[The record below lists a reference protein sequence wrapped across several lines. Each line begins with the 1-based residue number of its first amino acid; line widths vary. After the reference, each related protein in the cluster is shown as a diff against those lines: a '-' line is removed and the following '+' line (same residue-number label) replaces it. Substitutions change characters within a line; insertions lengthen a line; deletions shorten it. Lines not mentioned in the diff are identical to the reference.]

1 MSAGI
6 MGKKWLGRDHKR
18 RPGKKVMPF
27 HQPDAIRYYSFGSL
41 ESEKIKQAIFTRRG
55 GFSPEP
61 WASLNVGGLRG
72 DDPERVYLNRVRS
85 FQVLDRKPE
94 SVYDVWQVHSTDV
107 IWTIGSRPASVRHR
121 KADAILTD
129 RPEVTLFMRFGD
141 CVPILLH
148 DPIRRV
154 VGVVHAGWMGTVN
167 GIVTETIKTMQSVYR
182 SDPRNILAAIGPSI
196 AVDHY
201 GIGPEVVD
209 QVKSAFGQDAEDLLV
224 RGAEST
230 HFDLWRA
237 NELLLEKMGVRN
249 IETAGICTACNL
261 QDWFSH
267 RGEFG
272 QTGRFGALIAL
283 EN

>member
-1 MSAGI
+1 
-6 MGKKWLGRDHKR
+6 
-18 RPGKKVMPF
+18 
-27 HQPDAIRYYSFGSL
+27 
-41 ESEKIKQAIFTRRG
+41 
-55 GFSPEP
+55 
-61 WASLNVGGLRG
+61 
-72 DDPERVYLNRVRS
+72 
-85 FQVLDRKPE
+85 
-94 SVYDVWQVHSTDV
+94 
-107 IWTIGSRPASVRHR
+107 
-121 KADAILTD
+121 
-129 RPEVTLFMRFGD
+129 MRFGD

-148 DPIRRV
+148 DPKRRV

-182 SDPRNILAAIGPSI
+182 SDPKNILAAIGPSI

-201 GIGPEVVD
+201 EIGPEVVD
-209 QVKSAFGQDAEDLLV
+209 QVRSAFGQDAEDLFV
-224 RGAEST
+224 RSAEST
-230 HFDLWRA
+230 RFDLWRA
-237 NELLLEKMGVRN
+237 NELLLKQMGIIN

>member
-1 MSAGI
+1 
-6 MGKKWLGRDHKR
+6 
-18 RPGKKVMPF
+18 MPF
-27 HQPDAIRYYSFGSL
+27 HQPDAIRYFTFESFEG
-41 ESEKIKQAIFTRRG
+41 EKIKHAIFTRHG
-55 GFSPEP
+55 GLSPEP

-72 DDPERVYLNRVRS
+72 DNPERVYQNRVRS
-85 FQVLDRKPE
+85 FQVMNRQPE
-94 SVYDVWQVHSTDV
+94 SVYDVWQVHSADV
-107 IWTIGSRPASVRHR
+107 IWTTGSRPTSVRHR

-148 DPIRRV
+148 DPKRRI
-154 VGVVHAGWMGTVN
+154 VGIVHAGWMGTVN
-167 GIVTETIKTMQSVYR
+167 WIVRETIRNMQSAYR
-182 SDPRNILAAIGPSI
+182 CEPGNLLAAIGPSI

-201 GIGPEVVD
+201 EIGPEVVE
-209 QVKSAFGQDAEDLLV
+209 QVESAYGEDAEEFLV
-224 RGAEST
+224 RGEKST

-237 NELLLEKMGVRN
+237 NEFQLSEMGIRY

-283 EN
+283 DD

>member
-1 MSAGI
+1 
-6 MGKKWLGRDHKR
+6 
-18 RPGKKVMPF
+18 MPF
-27 HQPDAIRYYSFGSL
+27 HQPDSIRYYTFESL
-41 ESEKIKQAIFTRRG
+41 DGEKIKHAIFTRRG
-55 GFSPEP
+55 GISPEP

-72 DDPERVYLNRVRS
+72 DDPERVFQNRVHS
-85 FQVLDRKPE
+85 FQVMDRDPG

-107 IWTIGSRPASVRHR
+107 IWTTGSRPASVRHR

-129 RPEVTLFMRFGD
+129 RSEVTLFMRFGD
-141 CVPILLH
+141 CVPIFLYDLK
-148 DPIRRV
+148 RRV
-154 VGVVHAGWMGTVN
+154 VGIVHAGWLGTVN
-167 GIVTETIKTMQSVYR
+167 GIVTETILTMQSAYR
-182 SDPRNILAAIGPSI
+182 SDPRDIMAAIGPSI

-201 GIGPEVVD
+201 EIGSEVANHVE
-209 QVKSAFGQDAEDLLV
+209 SAFGQDSGDLLV
-224 RGAEST
+224 RRSNSI

-237 NELLLEKMGVRN
+237 NELLLKKIGIRN

>member
-1 MSAGI
+1 
-6 MGKKWLGRDHKR
+6 
-18 RPGKKVMPF
+18 MPF
-27 HQPDAIRYYSFGSL
+27 HQPDEIRYFTFESL
-41 ESEKIKQAIFTRRG
+41 GGEKIKHAVFTRRG
-55 GFSPEP
+55 GLSPEP

-72 DDPERVYLNRVRS
+72 DDPVRVYQNRVRS
-85 FQVLDRKPE
+85 FRVMNRNPE

-107 IWTIGSRPASVRHR
+107 IWTTGRRPMSVRHR

-148 DPIRRV
+148 DPVRRI
-154 VGVVHAGWMGTVN
+154 VGIVHAGWMGTVN
-167 GIVTETIKTMQSVYR
+167 GIVRETINTMQSAYR
-182 SDPRNILAAIGPSI
+182 CKPGNILAAIGPSI

-201 GIGPEVVD
+201 EVGPEVVE
-209 QVKSAFGQDAEDLLV
+209 QVESAFGAVAEELLV
-224 RGAEST
+224 RGEEST
-230 HFDLWRA
+230 FFDLWRA
-237 NELLLEKMGVRN
+237 NQLQLEEKGIRD
-249 IETAGICTACNL
+249 IEKAGICTACNL

-283 EN
+283 DD